1 MDITPLLS
9 EAYNRGIDAAIAVI
23 RATYPKEVAE
33 PVIHKIEGLKQGD
46 AMDLQKIADSLR
58 AWGKYQKESNQHK

>member
-1 MDITPLLS
+1 MDITSLLS

-33 PVIHKIEGLKQGD
+33 PVIESLVKIKQ
-46 AMDLQKIADSLR
+46 
-58 AWGKYQKESNQHK
+58 